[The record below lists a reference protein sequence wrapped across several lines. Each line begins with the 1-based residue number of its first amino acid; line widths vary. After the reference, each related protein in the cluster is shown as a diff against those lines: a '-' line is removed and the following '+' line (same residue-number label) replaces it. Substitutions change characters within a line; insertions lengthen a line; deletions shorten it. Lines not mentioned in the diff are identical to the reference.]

1 MAKIKLERKEGAFGF
16 VATDEMGHLLQ
27 TDSSRENGGNDYGFR
42 PMQLLLAAL
51 GSCSAID
58 MVAILSKQRQE
69 ISDMVIEI
77 EGEREKDVIPSLWK
91 TISVVYNLK
100 GNIDAEK
107 AEKAATL
114 SMEKYCSV
122 AETLRRGGT
131 AITWKVN
138 VETTLTIT
146 EWTMTVAPI

>member
-1 MAKIKLERKEGAFGF
+1 
-16 VATDEMGHLLQ
+16 
-27 TDSSRENGGNDYGFR
+27 
-42 PMQLLLAAL
+42 
-51 GSCSAID
+51 
-58 MVAILSKQRQE
+58 
-69 ISDMVIEI
+69 MVIEI

-146 EWTMTVAPI
+146 E

>member
-42 PMQLLLAAL
+42 PMQLLLVGL

-58 MVAILSKQRQE
+58 MVSILAKQRQE
-69 ISDMVIEI
+69 ISAISIEI
-77 EGEREKDVIPSLWK
+77 EGEREKDAIPSLWK
-91 TISVVYNLK
+91 TISVVYYLS
-100 GNIDAEK
+100 GNIDPEK
-107 AEKAATL
+107 AEKAAAL

-131 AITWKVN
+131 TITWEVN
-138 VETTLTIT
+138 VEKTNG
-146 EWTMTVAPI
+146 

>member
-1 MAKIKLERKEGAFGF
+1 MAKILLERKKGAFGF
-16 VATDEMGHLLQ
+16 DVKDELGHLLQ
-27 TDSSRENGGNDYGFR
+27 TDSSRENGGDDYGFR

-131 AITWKVN
+131 AITWKIN
-138 VETTLTIT
+138 VETTPVI
-146 EWTMTVAPI
+146 A

>member
-1 MAKIKLERKEGAFGF
+1 MAKIFLEKKEGDFGF
-16 VATDEMGHLLQ
+16 AAVNEKGHLLQ
-27 TDSSRENGGNDYGFR
+27 TDSSIENGGADAGFR

-58 MVAILSKQRQE
+58 IISILKKQKQVIDNFKIE
-69 ISDMVIEI
+69 IS
-77 EGEREKDVIPSLWK
+77 GERETGAVPALWK
-91 TISVVYNLK
+91 NVSVSFYLE
-100 GNIDAEK
+100 GNIETEK

-131 AITWKVN
+131 SITWMAKVN
-138 VETTLTIT
+138 Q
-146 EWTMTVAPI
+146 

>member
-1 MAKIKLERKEGAFGF
+1 MAKILLERKKGAFGF
-16 VATDEMGHLLQ
+16 DVKDELGHLLQ
-27 TDSSRENGGNDYGFR
+27 TDSSRENGGDDYGFR

-146 EWTMTVAPI
+146 E